1 MEEGPLTNS
10 EPDFNGNYFL
20 YHLLGAVKVK
30 VVPNGTELMRE
41 MQQVAKVV
49 KGRKTYTL
57 YPSG

>member
-10 EPDFNGNYFL
+10 EPDFNGNYLL

-41 MQQVAKVV
+41 MQQELKW
-49 KGRKTYTL
+49 
-57 YPSG
+57 